1 VSICAVVRRGI
12 SLLLTMSSGAIFLSW
27 LLSFSYLIT
36 GRSQF
41 GGGGLAIESI
51 SFALIGLASG
61 VGLYLGGRELL
72 AGGPRNTGGR
82 RKTNRALLIAG
93 WVLVCFGILTGY
105 TLSEIWAQTKSF
117 EGALWMVFG
126 SVFCL
131 ALGSACLIAFRSPP
145 G

>member
-1 VSICAVVRRGI
+1 VRPAFN
-12 SLLLTMSSGAIFLSW
+12 LLLTMSSGAIFLSW

-36 GRSQF
+36 GRSRF
-41 GGGGLAIESI
+41 GGGRAIEYV

-72 AGGPRNTGGR
+72 ARSPRKTSQPHTGGR
-82 RKTNRALLIAG
+82 RETNGALLIVG
-93 WVLVCFGILTGY
+93 WVLMSFGILTGY

-117 EGALWMVFG
+117 EGVMWMVFG

-131 ALGSACLIAFRSPP
+131 ALGSACLIAFRPP
-145 G
+145 RG